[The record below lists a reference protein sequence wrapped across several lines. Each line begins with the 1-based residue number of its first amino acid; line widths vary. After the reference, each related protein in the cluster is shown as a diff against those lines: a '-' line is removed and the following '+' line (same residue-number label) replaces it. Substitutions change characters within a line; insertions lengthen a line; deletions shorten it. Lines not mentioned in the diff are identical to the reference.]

1 MVVENA
7 HEAII
12 SRMDFDAVQ
21 ILMSRDTIAVA
32 GKTNHICMRGF
43 YIVGIVAAV
52 WYIARNLIREGNI
65 STISV
70 PIITEMGK
78 MPAVVTASVKKT

>member
-1 MVVENA
+1 
-7 HEAII
+7 
-12 SRMDFDAVQ
+12 
-21 ILMSRDTIAVA
+21 
-32 GKTNHICMRGF
+32 MRVS

-52 WYIARNLIREGNI
+52 WYIARNLKRAGNI

-78 MPAVVTASVKKT
+78 TPAVVTAYVKKT